1 MIITKERGNL
11 KKKKME
17 KENNINKSIIDINN
31 TKELHQK
38 LLLEIKELKTEV
50 MYNSWRKERL
60 IEQLEKRKTTP
71 NANIKVTEW
80 QEKHFKQEEIK

>member
-1 MIITKERGNL
+1 
-11 KKKKME
+11 ME

-80 QEKHFKQEEIK
+80 QEKHFK

>member
-1 MIITKERGNL
+1 
-11 KKKKME
+11 ME

>member
-1 MIITKERGNL
+1 
-11 KKKKME
+11 ME

-38 LLLEIKELKTEV
+38 ILLEIIELQTEV

>member
-1 MIITKERGNL
+1 
-11 KKKKME
+11 ME
-17 KENNINKSIIDINN
+17 KENNIYKSIIDINN
-31 TKELHQK
+31 TKKLHQK

-71 NANIKVTEW
+71 NTNIKVSEW
-80 QEKHFKQEEIK
+80 QEKHFKQEEITKEWQKL